1 MHSVSED
8 TERGR
13 NHLVTKGKVMITISQ
28 LTEFLGWASIINIGY
43 LLLATIILIFM
54 KGTMFPIHKKMFDVD
69 EKELN
74 SKYFDFLSNYK
85 IVTLV
90 FMVAPY
96 IALKIMGQ

>member
-1 MHSVSED
+1 MV
-8 TERGR
+8 
-13 NHLVTKGKVMITISQ
+13 TISQ
-28 LTEFLGWASIINIGY
+28 LTELLGWASVINVGY
-43 LLLATIILIFM
+43 LFLATIILMFM
-54 KGTMFPIHKKMFDVD
+54 RGTVSSIHIKMFNMD

-74 SKYFDFLSNYK
+74 SKYFDFLSIYK

>member
-1 MHSVSED
+1 M
-8 TERGR
+8 
-13 NHLVTKGKVMITISQ
+13 MTISQ
-28 LTEFLGWASIINIGY
+28 LTELLGWASIINVGY
-43 LLLATIILIFM
+43 LFLATIVVM
-54 KGTMFPIHKKMFDVD
+54 SMRGTVSSIHSKMLNVD
-69 EKELN
+69 EKELS

>member
-1 MHSVSED
+1 M
-8 TERGR
+8 
-13 NHLVTKGKVMITISQ
+13 MTISQ
-28 LTEFLGWASIINIGY
+28 LTELLGWASVINIGY
-43 LLLATIILIFM
+43 LFLATIVITLMRGFASS
-54 KGTMFPIHKKMFDVD
+54 IHSKMFNID
-69 EKELN
+69 EKELV

>member
-1 MHSVSED
+1 
-8 TERGR
+8 
-13 NHLVTKGKVMITISQ
+13 MITISQ
-28 LTEFLGWASIINIGY
+28 LTELLGWASIINIGY
-43 LLLATIILIFM
+43 LFLATIILMFM
-54 KGTMFPIHKKMFDVD
+54 RGTVSSIHSKMFDID
-69 EKELN
+69 EKELS

>member
-1 MHSVSED
+1 
-8 TERGR
+8 
-13 NHLVTKGKVMITISQ
+13 MITLSQ
-28 LTEFLGWASIINIGY
+28 LTELLGWASVINVGY
-43 LLLATIILIFM
+43 LLLATLVLMFM
-54 KGTMFPIHKKMFDVD
+54 RGTISSIHSKMLNID
-69 EKELN
+69 EKELS

>member
-1 MHSVSED
+1 
-8 TERGR
+8 
-13 NHLVTKGKVMITISQ
+13 MITISQ
-28 LTEFLGWASIINIGY
+28 LTELLGWASVINVGY
-43 LLLATIILIFM
+43 LIIASIILMFM
-54 KGTMFPIHKKMFDVD
+54 RGAVSSIHSKMFNID